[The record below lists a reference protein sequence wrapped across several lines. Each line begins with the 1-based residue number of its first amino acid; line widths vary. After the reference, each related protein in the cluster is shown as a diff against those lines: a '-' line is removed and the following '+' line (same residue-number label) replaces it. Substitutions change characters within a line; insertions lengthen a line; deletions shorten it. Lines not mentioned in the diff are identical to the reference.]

1 MQPLQRGS
9 SGYRPPHA
17 RPPIVSPRSLTS
29 ASTTGTTPSDPLSR
43 IPPLSNG
50 RAPALSRG
58 RLLLSVNRVQNSTP
72 NGDALAVESRSSL
85 PLVPKI
91 ETRVTPKHTSTTLRM
106 ESIFVEQRN
115 ERLAKGQAEK
125 EKAAKKQRINKE
137 RKVQEAKR
145 TAEEQAIGEKAEDKP
160 KEETEQK
167 SHKKRRAKEEAKLK
181 LKQECEAKEAAR
193 QTNEVPSPEVEATCK
208 PNDEEARKAQE
219 QKDSRLAERR
229 ARRAAARKAK
239 KAAERKAKEEAVGKE
254 ADGPRGTAGKVAQA
268 TPLELARAEPKPKAQ
283 TAVNCKKPA
292 LVLRLQ
298 GPSSSVPFSNLAVRK
313 SGLPTKAQRDYPSH
327 SVPLATAPDHL
338 SSRERK
344 AHVGRDGRFDFE
356 EWTGRTRSKGMN
368 KSMHKAKT
376 WI

>member
-1 MQPLQRGS
+1 MSPARMLDSESLGGMDAGEDGKGVEGAPEGTVLDRLEREIVVGGLANNVILVCLVFWKMYACGYGFGRVASLLVNHHSRNYPCPDYSMQPLQRGP

-106 ESIFVEQRN
+106 ESIFVEQQN

-167 SHKKRRAKEEAKLK
+167 SHKK
-181 LKQECEAKEAAR
+181 
-193 QTNEVPSPEVEATCK
+193 
-208 PNDEEARKAQE
+208 
-219 QKDSRLAERR
+219 
-229 ARRAAARKAK
+229 
-239 KAAERKAKEEAVGKE
+239 
-254 ADGPRGTAGKVAQA
+254 
-268 TPLELARAEPKPKAQ
+268 
-283 TAVNCKKPA
+283 
-292 LVLRLQ
+292 
-298 GPSSSVPFSNLAVRK
+298 
-313 SGLPTKAQRDYPSH
+313 
-327 SVPLATAPDHL
+327 
-338 SSRERK
+338 
-344 AHVGRDGRFDFE
+344 
-356 EWTGRTRSKGMN
+356 
-368 KSMHKAKT
+368 
-376 WI
+376 